1 MKVPDL
7 GKLRYLPKEGV
18 WLVPGHPDFV
28 VGGSEQSPDPARLEL
43 ARRVA
48 GELDSVAA
56 LVVEWITNDATLYL
70 TSRKGE
76 WEFVS
81 FDFGH
86 HPESPR
92 DEFEAALT
100 HASDVDDPYAIW
112 IVSVRFDDTSGQW
125 KHVQH
130 RRQPW

>member
-1 MKVPDL
+1 MKAPDL
-7 GKLRYLPKEGV
+7 ADLRYLPKEGV
-18 WLVPGHPDFV
+18 WFAPGNPDFV
-28 VGGSEQSPDPARLEL
+28 VGGSEQHPDPVRLEL

-56 LVVEWITNDATLYL
+56 LVAEWITNDAAPYL

-81 FDFGH
+81 IDFGRLH
-86 HPESPR
+86 ESPR
-92 DEFEAALT
+92 NEFDVALT

-112 IVSVRFDDTSGQW
+112 IVSVRFDETSGQW
-125 KHVQH
+125 THVQH